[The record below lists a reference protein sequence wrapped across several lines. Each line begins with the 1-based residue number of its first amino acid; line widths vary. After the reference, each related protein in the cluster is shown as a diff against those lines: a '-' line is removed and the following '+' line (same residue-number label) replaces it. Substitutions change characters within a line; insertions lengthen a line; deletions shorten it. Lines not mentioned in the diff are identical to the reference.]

1 MNNRE
6 ELPTKGWLQSLSKD
20 LLVAM
25 THKQAVK
32 IQELQS
38 VSKLAIPVQ
47 WIPVS
52 ARLPEYETPVIIS
65 IKGEVKY
72 SAYMLCVTDGC
83 DEWFEEINGIGPDII
98 NIETVDGWMPWP
110 LPAAYKIGE

>member
-6 ELPTKGWLQSLSKD
+6 ELPTKEWLQSLSKD

-25 THKQAVK
+25 THKQSVK

-38 VSKLAIPVQ
+38 AIKLAIPAQ
-47 WIPVS
+47 WIPIS
-52 ARLPEYETPVIIS
+52 ERFPEYETPVIIS

-83 DEWFEEINGIGPDII
+83 DEWFEEINGIGPDITS
-98 NIETVDGWMPWP
+98 IEDVDGWMPWP
-110 LPAAYKIGE
+110 SPEAPEVK